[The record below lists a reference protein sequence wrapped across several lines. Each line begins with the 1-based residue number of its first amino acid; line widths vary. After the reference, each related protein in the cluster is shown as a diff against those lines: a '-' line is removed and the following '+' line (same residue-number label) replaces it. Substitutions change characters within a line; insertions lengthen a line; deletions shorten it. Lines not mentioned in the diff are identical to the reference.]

1 MVVSMNSV
9 IIGQDWRVSSFFSF
23 LFLISRLSH
32 LYIISLNI
40 QENITVL
47 IQQLAYNQRL
57 SALKSYLPAFVAFH
71 DVPVVRKRYVR
82 WKSDDELPTGQK
94 IHRPEVSFHP
104 ARVRLY
110 PSLAVS
116 SPIASSFVSES
127 ALQGKKSLAS

>member
-23 LFLISRLSH
+23 LFLISHLSH

-57 SALKSYLPAFVAFH
+57 SALKSYLAAFVAFH
-71 DVPVVRKRYVR
+71 DVPVV
-82 WKSDDELPTGQK
+82 
-94 IHRPEVSFHP
+94 
-104 ARVRLY
+104 
-110 PSLAVS
+110 
-116 SPIASSFVSES
+116 
-127 ALQGKKSLAS
+127 